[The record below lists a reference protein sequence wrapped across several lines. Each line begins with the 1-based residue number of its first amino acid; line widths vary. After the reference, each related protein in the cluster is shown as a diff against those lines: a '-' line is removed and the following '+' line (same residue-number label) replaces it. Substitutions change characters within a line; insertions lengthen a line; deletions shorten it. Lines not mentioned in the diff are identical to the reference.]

1 MYDIVQVLKNV
12 QHLYENTGQLKILT
26 DFERVFD
33 RLDLYLYDNW
43 KKGELVEGPI
53 VERHRIRCAFMYK
66 LNEMPNPQGGTRLT
80 ENGCKVTYKKDQLLQ
95 PRKIESYADFRPGTK
110 KPKFDPEPIWIVEVC
125 MPKPVL
131 KSFGTEDKEEV
142 MEDYSFLDTSI
153 EAGDLRDYVGSTF
166 GVDRY
171 KSKMGEDKD
180 VIVLDFDTKYVD
192 VAKDLENFIEK
203 GYNEVL
209 DADSVNSS
217 NTRGNYKVFAE
228 FPRTRKSV
236 QEIDKLIKELK
247 ILTEQDSWQFKFYKD
262 SNRYDYQL
270 NTLEQVM
277 AVSPLQYTNE
287 VV

>member
-1 MYDIVQVLKNV
+1 MHDLVEVLKNI
-12 QHLYENTGQLKILT
+12 QRIYENTGQLKVLT

-33 RLDLYLYDNW
+33 RLDMYFYKNW

-53 VERHRIRCAFMYK
+53 VERHRVKCSFMYRTD
-66 LNEMPNPQGGTRLT
+66 EMPNPEGGTRLT
-80 ENGCKVTYKKDQLLQ
+80 ENGCKVLYKKDQLLE

-110 KPKFDPEPIWIVEVC
+110 KPKFDPTPVWIVEIC

-131 KSFGTEDKEEV
+131 KAYGEENKENV
-142 MEDYSFLDTSI
+142 TEDYSFLDSSI
-153 EAGDLRDYVGSTF
+153 EKGDLREYVDPMF

-180 VIVLDFDTKYVD
+180 VIVLDFNAKYLD

-209 DADSVNSS
+209 DADAIDSTN
-217 NTRGNYKVFAE
+217 RHGFYKVFAE
-228 FPRTRKSV
+228 FPRSRKSV
-236 QEIDKLIKELK
+236 KEIDKLVGELK
-247 ILTEQDSWQFKFYKD
+247 ILTEDKDWEFKFYKD
-262 SNRYDYQL
+262 PKRYIYQL
-270 NTLEQVM
+270 NTLEQIM
-277 AVSPLQYTNE
+277 AVSPLRYTNE